1 MEQTI
6 KGLAKEDELVSL
18 LCDLVSIE
26 SVNPL
31 FEKGGTGE
39 KNMVEYIC
47 RYFDQY
53 QIPYIL
59 QEALPGRFNVLAHL
73 KGTGKGALCFEAHT
87 DTVTVDEMEI
97 EPFKPVIQNGRLYGR
112 GSVDDKG
119 SVAAMRYAMRRLKE
133 HKSENYADI

>member
-39 KNMVEYIC
+39 KNMVEYIS
-47 RYFDQY
+47 R
-53 QIPYIL
+53 
-59 QEALPGRFNVLAHL
+59 
-73 KGTGKGALCFEAHT
+73 
-87 DTVTVDEMEI
+87 
-97 EPFKPVIQNGRLYGR
+97 
-112 GSVDDKG
+112 
-119 SVAAMRYAMRRLKE
+119 
-133 HKSENYADI
+133 